1 MEPAPT
7 EAEAPSSS
15 VPAAEEATVVSG
27 MRRNDEQLREM
38 LALAR
43 GCLRSKRV
51 PGEIR
56 ERDLFE
62 QWDAKAQAAVQ
73 AEGTSSP
80 SRPAPAPVAPAAPPP
95 PPVPPTPEGLSA
107 EQRLAKLRRD
117 VQRLERL
124 TAEKRQELEDTNAAL
139 CKAVLDRCKV
149 QEELQ
154 AVQDEAQS
162 SRKEIRN
169 ARGMVRRQERETHEL
184 RDAIRRAKAAGAAA
198 STDKAAG
205 AALADKGPR
214 NGAAGAEEEAGPAP
228 GAARVSLEKEVETAL
243 RAALAAEEVA
253 VAPEGTLVT
262 SEPPEAPVDDEVA
275 VVEEVAA
282 DANGL
287 VGGHDPQAEPP
298 SPRVLTTLS
307 MQELKDAL
315 LGGNGNEGFR
325 NENEKLASV
334 IDAVGELSRR
344 VHEPGGLSAV
354 EDGFP
359 GGEGACPGPPPD
371 RRDDGAVGGGGRSG
385 SRGSGASKAEPR
397 RRPKGGGRKADLWH
411 LGPNDKAYTSVLSGK
426 PRSVK
431 DFIG

>member
-1 MEPAPT
+1 MEPAST
-7 EAEAPSSS
+7 EGPSA
-15 VPAAEEATVVSG
+15 PAAEEATVVSG

-62 QWDAKAQAAVQ
+62 QWDAQAQAAVQ
-73 AEGTSSP
+73 AAAREAEGTSSP
-80 SRPAPAPVAPAAPPP
+80 SRPAPAPPAAPAAPPP
-95 PPVPPTPEGLSA
+95 PPVPRTPEGLSA

-149 QEELQ
+149 QEDLQ
-154 AVQDEAQS
+154 AVQDEAQN

-184 RDAIRRAKAAGAAA
+184 RDAIRRAKAAGAGAAA
-198 STDKAAG
+198 STEKAAG

-228 GAARVSLEKEVETAL
+228 GADLVSLEKEVVATAL
-243 RAALAAEEVA
+243 REALATEEVRMT
-253 VAPEGTLVT
+253 PEGTLVT
-262 SEPPEAPVDDEVA
+262 SGSPEAPVDDEVA
-275 VVEEVAA
+275 VVEGVAA

-287 VGGHDPQAEPP
+287 VGGDGPQAEPP
-298 SPRVLTTLS
+298 SPRLLTTLS
-307 MQELKDAL
+307 MQELKDVL

-344 VHEPGGLSAV
+344 VHEPGGRSAA
-354 EDGFP
+354 E

-371 RRDDGAVGGGGRSG
+371 SARGGGGRSG
-385 SRGSGASKAEPR
+385 SRGSGVSKAEPR
-397 RRPKGGGRKADLWH
+397 RRPKAGGRKADLWH